1 MKLALTQAEKVLG
14 NTNENPAV
22 GCVITKNNNL
32 ISASSTNINGRPHA
46 ESIAINKL
54 KTYVYKS
61 RLYTTL
67 EPCSHYGKTSPCVKK
82 IINKKINEVY
92 FSIKDPDVRSFNKS
106 SSKLKKHNIYVKSG
120 LLKKEL
126 NIFYRSY
133 IKYKKKIYPFVTCK
147 MAISKDFFTI
157 NKRNKWITNKYSR
170 GRVHYY
176 RSIHDCIISTSNTI
190 IKDNPML
197 NCRIE
202 GLSKNS
208 PVKIILD
215 RKLRIPINSNVF
227 RSPLNKKTIV
237 FYNKSNKKKL
247 RILKKIKIKFYKVDL
262 DINDNL
268 DLKKILIKIKCLGFS
283 RVFIE
288 SGMKLMTKLFKENL
302 VDDFKLFI
310 SKNNIGKNGKA
321 NIKKYLK
328 SFLKNKHSV
337 KEKANLFGDLIL
349 SYRMK

>member
-1 MKLALTQAEKVLG
+1 MH
-14 NTNENPAV
+14 
-22 GCVITKNNNL
+22 
-32 ISASSTNINGRPHA
+32 IS
-46 ESIAINKL
+46 
-54 KTYVYKS
+54 
-61 RLYTTL
+61 
-67 EPCSHYGKTSPCVKK
+67 
-82 IINKKINEVY
+82 KINEVY

-310 SKNNIGKNGKA
+310 SKNNIGKNSKT